1 MMRSFFP
8 KGEVRTHADHV
19 NTLHAIVP
27 DGFRIVVREV
37 VVDNA
42 RNLESAAFIESHWP
56 RRCIG
61 RSHFRIPAPFVSD
74 DVPVSYT
81 HLPITPAAAL
91 WLFIH

>member
-1 MMRSFFP
+1 MRSFFP

-19 NTLHAIVP
+19 NALHAIVP

-74 DVPVSYT
+74 DVQGVP
-81 HLPITPAAAL
+81 H
-91 WLFIH
+91 

>member
-1 MMRSFFP
+1 MRSFFP

-42 RNLESAAFIESHWP
+42 RNLESAALRELISLLL
-56 RRCIG
+56 
-61 RSHFRIPAPFVSD
+61 FRQVEKFE
-74 DVPVSYT
+74 
-81 HLPITPAAAL
+81 
-91 WLFIH
+91 